1 MTGDPVAIA
10 DAVRGRLRSKLDL
23 SRGWVTAAGHSCLD
37 AVYRRGARRD
47 PLPEQAGAEPLAWA
61 LAHLRDAGECL
72 GTLNGFPADG
82 ASAPVKK
89 VSAAMPQAVTA
100 LSQAYGSCQDLA
112 TSPPQTDART
122 KRHADVS
129 RRLDSIIRTL
139 EDLQLEC
146 EDLRANFDPSARAQ
160 QNNAGRATVPAL
172 NRLAQIIDQAKR
184 CCLKAAMALR
194 GVEDEAVLGAA
205 DGTSAT
211 PYAWPLL
218 PYLDDQEVVLAYLDI
233 PADETRRDATDTLLA
248 QAVLDPGSRQHI
260 HEAVQAVNAERTART

>member
-10 DAVRGRLRSKLDL
+10 EAVRGRLRTKLDL
-23 SRGWVTAAGHSCLD
+23 SRGWVTAAGHGGLD

-47 PLPEQAGAEPLAWA
+47 PLPVQAGAEPLAWA

-72 GTLNGFPADG
+72 GILNGFPDDG
-82 ASAPVKK
+82 ASVPVRK

-100 LSQAYGSCQDLA
+100 LRQAYDSCQDLA

-129 RRLDSIIRTL
+129 RRLDSVIRTL

-146 EDLRANFDPSARAQ
+146 EELRAGFDPSAHVQ
-160 QNNAGRATVPAL
+160 QNDAGRATVPAL

-194 GVEDEAVLGAA
+194 GVEDEAILGAA
-205 DGTSAT
+205 EGTSAT

-218 PYLDDQEVVLAYLDI
+218 PYHDHQEVVLAYLDI

-248 QAVLDPGSRQHI
+248 QALLDPGSRRHV
-260 HEAVQAVNAERTART
+260 HEAVQAVNVERTTRT